1 MKKILTAL
9 LITTLMLMSL
19 TGCGSATASA
29 GGNGG
34 KILYLVTDKSD
45 TFRATLSDAIT
56 DAAAAS
62 GVSIDVV
69 ETGDEV
75 ENQVELVT
83 SAKEKGYSAIILRLA
98 DASTALQMNFAS
110 NGLPIIY
117 VNNQPSDEHLTTDKY
132 IYVGSNEEEAGKF
145 QAEYVLK
152 KLGNP
157 KSLNVIIFEG
167 ERGHSGAVGRTKSV
181 KDTLKENGCEANYVF
196 VDYANWSDEEA
207 MRKLMIFA
215 KTNQEVDAIF
225 CNNDTMALGVIE
237 GMKELG
243 LDYTSIPVCGVDATA
258 DGCASIEAGEMQF
271 TVLQNAKGQGEAAVN
286 AAVTLA
292 NGGSTQS
299 LENATKDGKYIFV
312 PFEPVDSSNVSQYK

>member
-1 MKKILTAL
+1 MKRILTAL

-19 TGCGSATASA
+19 TGCGSATSSA
-29 GGNGG
+29 GGADG
-34 KILYLVTDKSD
+34 KILYLVTDMND
-45 TFRATLSDAIT
+45 TFRATLSDAIS

-98 DASTALQMNFAS
+98 DSSTALQMNFAS

-117 VNNQPSDEHLTTDKY
+117 VNSQPSDEHLTSDQY
-132 IYVGSNEEEAGKF
+132 IYVGSDEEEAGKF

-167 ERGHSGAVGRTKSV
+167 ERGHSGAIGRTNSV
-181 KDTLKENGCEANYVF
+181 KDTLKANGCEANYVF

-207 MRKLMIFA
+207 KKKLMIFA

-243 LDYTSIPVCGVDATA
+243 LDYASIPVCGVDATA